1 MRILFLLLLLI
12 SGSCKK
18 ASKEEE
24 RHAVTAPVAPLTG
37 NAICG
42 APLDLFSAVA
52 PPVYAPLLQTSKPQ
66 LEELLYGDKY
76 RTLLISFQNTPVPG
90 REEETTADYGK
101 YKVCA
106 SNGTCLKS
114 CVNGTCTEEV
124 VTGSWVEEFPIPDAS
139 MTNTR
144 EVFSV
149 YTTSCVNASRRKD
162 SDSPSASVA
171 ASNPEC
177 GPWNQNIVQHVQN
190 ADPDLEKLLLQSHQS
205 DLNRQALSENIAK
218 AAQVYLQS
226 VSPADTGAGLSLAGA
241 ASDTSGNANLQL
253 LANNAVVAK
262 EKMGAFLQEGM
273 LESLQT
279 VVQNAQQQAKQTTG
293 LALSSGTSNPC
304 AGGGASSIEGNTPP
318 PDSTVTDS
326 TVTDPATAP
335 PPLNNGGTD
344 NSESN
349 TNPVTD
355 TTSESSSKSL
365 SPGVYLMFT
374 GLGVLVVAGVVKLI
388 RNNIQNKPEI
398 NTQAV
403 STEGKLIAEVT
414 TEIKVAEANVA
425 KLKTELAEIKITPGE
440 RITGDGGTQAKHT
453 EKNGQLEKAKAELAE
468 VKAKVA
474 EVKPSSEI
482 EVTAK
487 AGKTKLGKLGKFI
500 GGWGGVLVALALI
513 IVGALFA
520 SDTFLAETPET
531 AFQGA
536 ISAVGDAYKQ
546 SKLEWA
552 NTQTALDAL
561 LTARSAATK
570 K

>member
-1 MRILFLLLLLI
+1 MRIVFLLLLLI

-18 ASKEEE
+18 ASSESE
-24 RHAVTAPVAPLTG
+24 RHAVATPAVPLTG

-42 APLDLFSAVA
+42 ASLDLFSAAA
-52 PPVYAPLLQTSKPQ
+52 PPVYAPLLQTSKPK
-66 LEELLYGDKY
+66 LEELLYGDNY

-90 REEETTADYGK
+90 RETETTADYGK
-101 YKVCA
+101 YKVCG

-262 EKMGAFLQEGM
+262 EKMGTFLQEGM

-279 VVQNAQQQAKQTTG
+279 VVQNAQQQANQTTG

-403 STEGKLIAEVT
+403 STEGKVL
-414 TEIKVAEANVA
+414 TEGTQRVKVAEAKVT
-425 KLKTELAEIKITPGE
+425 KLT
-440 RITGDGGTQAKHT
+440 
-453 EKNGQLEKAKAELAE
+453 LEVNTLE
-468 VKAKVA
+468 
-474 EVKPSSEI
+474 
-482 EVTAK
+482 AK
-487 AGKTKLGKLGKFI
+487 AGSNKAIKKGQFAEYKAASEKLVAAEAELKTAQSESKPTEVKTTTGKGRLGKLAKFV